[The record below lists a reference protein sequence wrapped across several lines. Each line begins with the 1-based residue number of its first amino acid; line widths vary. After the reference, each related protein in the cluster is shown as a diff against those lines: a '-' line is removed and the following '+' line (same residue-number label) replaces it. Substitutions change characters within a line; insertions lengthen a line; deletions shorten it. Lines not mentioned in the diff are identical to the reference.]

1 MRTQSLVACV
11 GLCMGGLVLSGCVMS
26 EKYEAEKARSLNF
39 QRLLAQEEK
48 RTAELDADLKKTRRQ
63 LNEAE
68 VRNRELSS
76 DLQTLREDLASS
88 QEQSLALKETS
99 SLGEEP
105 NMDLGAPEDDDLL
118 AGFGFDEP
126 IVTFDEKVPIYH
138 EVMRGETLFR
148 ISRTY
153 GVKVDQIMDWNNLR
167 DDLIDVGQQLVVGY
181 Q

>member
-1 MRTQSLVACV
+1 MRTQSLVAYV
-11 GLCMGGLVLSGCVMS
+11 GLCLGGLVLSGCVMS

-48 RTAELDADLKKTRRQ
+48 RTAELDADLKKTRRH

-76 DLQTLREDLASS
+76 DLQTVREDLARS
-88 QEQSLALKETS
+88 QEQAVALRETS

-105 NMDLGAPEDDDLL
+105 KIDLGEPEDDLL

-126 IVTFDEKVPIYH
+126 ITFSDEKVPIYH
-138 EVMRGETLFR
+138 EVMPGETLFR
-148 ISRTY
+148 LSRTY
-153 GVKVDQIMDWNNLR
+153 GVKVDEIREWNNLR
-167 DDLIDVGQQLVVGY
+167 DDLIVVGQQLVVGY